1 MISDHIRI
9 QDNEQNV
16 RLDALE
22 SNDFEF
28 NSTLKHANTTM
39 ESIRTELKEDIGE
52 NNENFKQLSQD
63 LNVKTAS
70 KINEVYHDL
79 EKKITKVENV
89 IDLSVKPGLTTLQ
102 GKVDSQA
109 DKMDNHIRLITQSE
123 SAISNLQYETR
134 LNISNNVQSL
144 ENMIVNLQSET
155 KGNINK
161 LKSEINSNDGKIVKL
176 QSQTKSNKGKITNL
190 KSEIN
195 SNNGKIASLQSET
208 RSNEGKITSL
218 ESETKNK
225 IVKLQSETKTNKGEI
240 VNLQSQTKS
249 NEGKITNLESETKGN
264 ITNLQSEIN
273 SNDGKIVK
281 LSTTMVS
288 VKTEL
293 KEKIGENDEKS
304 NVHS

>member
-1 MISDHIRI
+1 
-9 QDNEQNV
+9 
-16 RLDALE
+16 
-22 SNDFEF
+22 
-28 NSTLKHANTTM
+28 M

-176 QSQTKSNKGKITNL
+176 
-190 KSEIN
+190 
-195 SNNGKIASLQSET
+195 
-208 RSNEGKITSL
+208 
-218 ESETKNK
+218 
-225 IVKLQSETKTNKGEI
+225 
-240 VNLQSQTKS
+240 
-249 NEGKITNLESETKGN
+249 
-264 ITNLQSEIN
+264 
-273 SNDGKIVK
+273 
-281 LSTTMVS
+281 STTMVS

-293 KEKIGENDEKS
+293 KEKIGENDDNS